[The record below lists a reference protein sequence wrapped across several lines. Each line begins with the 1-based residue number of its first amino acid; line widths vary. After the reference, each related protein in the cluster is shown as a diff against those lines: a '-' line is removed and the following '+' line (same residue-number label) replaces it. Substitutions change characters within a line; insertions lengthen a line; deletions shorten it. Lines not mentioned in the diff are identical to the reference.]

1 MSAAGAEFVD
11 AAVRSALARS
21 RVAAADAYYKESHHR
36 RWLVSS
42 GDTVRTAAQESG
54 FAVRLFRADGRVGH
68 GSASG
73 CGSGIQLDTVLDAA
87 GRAADRC
94 APGVASLPPGAWQ
107 PPDLDLFDPSVEQV
121 PAVEGLLLRME
132 HAVLEEGRGEV
143 ELQSLLAIAGTSRV
157 TMATSAGF
165 SGSYSTSLVTVFL
178 ALRARRGGDLFF
190 HRSVVAAR
198 HLATLDA
205 DRVARRAARHARLPL
220 DGGVAASGPV
230 RVVLEPRIACLL
242 LEQLAPSLQHGAA
255 DRGRS
260 SLPAVKRGESVAS
273 AAVTLVDD
281 PMLRRGL
288 ASLPFDGEGRP
299 TARHI
304 LVHKGT
310 QGAFLGAPAE
320 GGEGHVGAMQRVSFA
335 DPPRRAPSNLHLAR
349 GERSPR
355 NILADAGSVLRVTG
369 ATLLGRGGPASGEIA
384 LSATAERMEA
394 GEPAGG
400 VRDVTLVGRAGDL
413 LAGVVEVGNDLSF
426 HLRGGVMGSPTVV
439 LDGMR
444 IP

>member
-1 MSAAGAEFVD
+1 MSPAGLDFVGAAL
-11 AAVRSALARS
+11 RSALRRS

-42 GDTVRTAAQESG
+42 GDTVRTAARESG

-73 CGSGIQLDTVLDAA
+73 CGTGIQLSAVLEAA

-94 APGVASLPPGAWQ
+94 SPGQASLPPGAWE
-107 PPDLDLFDPSVEQV
+107 PPDLDLFDPTMEQV

-132 HAVLEEGRGEV
+132 NAVLEEGRGEV
-143 ELQSLLAIAGTSRV
+143 ELHSLLAIAGTSRV
-157 TMATSAGF
+157 AMATSAGF
-165 SGSYSTSLVTVFL
+165 SGSYSTSLVTIFL
-178 ALRARRGGDLFF
+178 ALRARRGGDLVF
-190 HRSVVAAR
+190 HRSAVATR
-198 HLATLDA
+198 HLAALDA
-205 DRVARRAARHARLPL
+205 DRVARRAVRHARLKL
-220 DGGVAASGPV
+220 DGGVVGSGPV
-230 RVVLEPRIACLL
+230 RVALEPRIACLL
-242 LEQLAPSLQHGAA
+242 LEHLAPSLHHGAV

-260 SLPAVKRGESVAS
+260 SLPAAKPGEPIA
-273 AAVTLVDD
+273 ATAVTLVDD
-281 PMLRRGL
+281 PLLRRGL
-288 ASLPFDGEGRP
+288 GSLPFDGEGRP
-299 TARHI
+299 TARHLLI
-304 LVHKGT
+304 RKGL
-310 QGAFLGAPAE
+310 QGVLLGAPTAN
-320 GGEGHVGAMQRVSFA
+320 GEGQAGATQRLSFT
-335 DPPRRAPSNLHLAR
+335 DPPRRAPSNLHFAR

-384 LSATAERMEA
+384 LSATAERLEA

-400 VRDVTLVGRAGDL
+400 VRQVTLVGRIGDL
-413 LAGVVEVGNDLSF
+413 LAGVLEVGNDLSF

-444 IP
+444 VP

>member
-1 MSAAGAEFVD
+1 VEFVD
-11 AAVRSALARS
+11 TAVRSALQRS

-42 GDTVRTAAQESG
+42 GDTVRTAARESG
-54 FAVRLFRADGRVGH
+54 FAMRLFRADGRVGH

-73 CGSGIQLDTVLDAA
+73 SGTGIQLDTVLQAA

-94 APGVASLPPGAWQ
+94 SPGMASLPPGAWQ
-107 PPDLDLFDPSVEQV
+107 PPDLDLLDPSMEQV

-132 HAVLEEGRGEV
+132 DAVLEEGRGEV
-143 ELQSLLAIAGTSRV
+143 ELQSLLAIAGTSQV
-157 TMATSAGF
+157 AMATSAGF
-165 SGSYSTSLVTVFL
+165 SGSYSTSLITILL
-178 ALRARRGGDLFF
+178 ALRARRGGELAF

-220 DGGVAASGPV
+220 DGGVADSGPV
-230 RVVLEPRIACLL
+230 RVALEPRVACLL
-242 LEQLAPSLQHGAA
+242 LEHLAPSLYHGAT

-260 SLPAVKRGESVAS
+260 SLPPVKRGESVAS

-281 PMLRRGL
+281 PTLRRGL
-288 ASLPFDGEGRP
+288 GSLPFDGEGRP
-299 TARHI
+299 TAQHI

-310 QGAFLGAPAE
+310 QGALLGAPADE
-320 GGEGHVGAMQRVSFA
+320 GEGHVGAVQRVSFA
-335 DPPRRAPSNLHLAR
+335 DPPQRAPANLHLAR
-349 GERSPR
+349 GDRSPR
-355 NILADAGSVLRVTG
+355 NILAEVGSVLRVTG
-369 ATLLGRGGPASGEIA
+369 ATFLGRGGPASGEIV

-400 VRDVTLVGRAGDL
+400 VRNVTLVGRAGDL
-413 LAGVVEVGNDLSF
+413 LAAVVEVGNDLSF